1 MRLKNVEL
9 TNFRVMESAKV
20 DMQGKSAVIFGING
34 TGKSSILRA
43 INLLYA
49 NIINQIVN
57 RKELKQSYVLQ
68 LDDIQYGKK
77 ETKIEALLDFGE
89 ETLSYYRGMV

>member
-34 TGKSSILRA
+34 TGNPAFFERLIALCKYYQSNCKSKRIKAKLCTS
-43 INLLYA
+43 
-49 NIINQIVN
+49 V
-57 RKELKQSYVLQ
+57 
-68 LDDIQYGKK
+68 G
-77 ETKIEALLDFGE
+77 
-89 ETLSYYRGMV
+89 